1 MGTMTS
7 CCKWEYEAGRSKC
20 SECGSWA
27 MDLRCYPHLL
37 AFGRFPTLTEVQ
49 NFRACA
55 KCLENFRAR
64 MVDGVLKIV
73 CENGHDL
80 ATTQV
85 IHKDLRDY
93 RIAQQE
99 MEAVDVLEG
108 LPDHLRALID

>member
-1 MGTMTS
+1 
-7 CCKWEYEAGRSKC
+7 
-20 SECGSWA
+20 
-27 MDLRCYPHLL
+27 
-37 AFGRFPTLTEVQ
+37 
-49 NFRACA
+49 
-55 KCLENFRAR
+55 

>member
-1 MGTMTS
+1 MT
-7 CCKWEYEAGRSKC
+7 CGCKWEYEAGRSKC
-20 SECGSWA
+20 RECGSWA
-27 MDLRCYPHLL
+27 MDLRCYPHLEL
-37 AFGRFPTLTEVQ
+37 IDGRFPTASEVQ

-64 MVDGVLKIV
+64 MVDGDLRII
-73 CENGHDL
+73 CENGHDV

-99 MEAVDVLEG
+99 MAAVDVLDG
-108 LPDHLRALID
+108 LPDHLRALI